1 MEFDSKQYAKY
12 TENDLVKLSE
22 RVVELMEILKL
33 GSENISNYEL
43 EHSVEQ
49 AEEATEELLEGL
61 RILAEHY
68 ELFNEACQED
78 DKKWEENV

>member
-12 TENDLVKLSE
+12 TESDLVKLSE

-43 EHSVEQ
+43 ENSVEQ

-68 ELFNEACQED
+68 ELFNEECQED

>member
-12 TENDLVKLSE
+12 TESDLVKLSE

-33 GSENISNYEL
+33 GSDNISNYEL

-49 AEEATEELLEGL
+49 SEEATEELLEGL

-68 ELFNEACQED
+68 ELFNETCQED

>member
-12 TENDLVKLSE
+12 TESDLEKLSE

-33 GSENISNYEL
+33 GSGNISNYEL

-49 AEEATEELLEGL
+49 AEETVEELLEGL

-68 ELFNEACQED
+68 GLFNEECQEE
-78 DKKWEENV
+78 DKKWEEDV